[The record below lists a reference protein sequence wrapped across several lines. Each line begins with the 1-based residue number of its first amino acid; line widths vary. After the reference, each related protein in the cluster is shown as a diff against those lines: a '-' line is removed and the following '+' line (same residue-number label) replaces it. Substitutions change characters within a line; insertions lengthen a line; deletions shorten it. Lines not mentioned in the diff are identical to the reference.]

1 MNISGFTVINGD
13 AVAVLRE
20 LASDSIDCCVTSP
33 PYFGLR
39 DYGMSNQIGRER
51 SVDAYVESVVSVFR
65 EVRRV
70 LKNNGT
76 LWLNLN
82 DTYAANRSYQCAST
96 KGGAKHSP
104 AQGNSG
110 PMRVPDGLKS
120 KDLIGIP
127 WKVAFALQADGWY
140 LRQDIIWN
148 KPNAMP
154 ESVKDRCVRSH
165 EYIFLLSKS
174 AKYYYNID
182 AMKEPS
188 VTAGQVVSIGPKSFS
203 KRQSSGA
210 NVAASGNALNDTYTV
225 KPTRNKRSVWNITT
239 KPFKGAHCAVFPIEL
254 PYQCILAG
262 APPGGVVLDPF
273 SGAGTTGI
281 AALSAGRS
289 YMGIELNGD
298 YVSVSNDRARRFLE
312 NK

>member
-1 MNISGFTVINGD
+1 MNISRFTVVNGD
-13 AVAVLRE
+13 AATVLQG
-20 LASDSIDCCVTSP
+20 LASGSIDCCVTSP

-39 DYGMSNQIGRER
+39 DYGMLNQIGREK
-51 SVDAYVESVVSVFR
+51 SVDAYVQSIVSVFR
-65 EVRRV
+65 EVKRV
-70 LKNNGT
+70 LKNEGT

-110 PMRVPDGLKS
+110 SMRVPDGLKP

-140 LRQDIIWN
+140 LRQDIIWS

-154 ESVKDRCVRSH
+154 ESVRDRCVRSH

-174 AKYYYNID
+174 PRYYYDIE
-182 AMKEPS
+182 AMKEPA
-188 VTAGQVVSIGPKSFS
+188 VTAGQVVSLGPKSFS

-225 KPTRNKRSVWNITT
+225 KSTRNKRSVWSITT
-239 KPFKGAHCAVFPIEL
+239 KPFKGAHCAVFPVEL

-262 APPGGVVLDPF
+262 SPPEGVILDPF
-273 SGAGTTGI
+273 SGSGTTGI

-289 YMGIELNGD
+289 YIGVELSD
-298 YVSVSNDRARRFLE
+298 EYASLSNDRARRFME